1 VPLTREPAA
10 GEPSAMDWMRAFPR
24 RLVLQPGQRQVV
36 RVLVEP
42 PPELPDG
49 EYWARV
55 LVSSR
60 GGQPPIED
68 TQGDVQLQLNVQTTL
83 VMAANYRN
91 GAVGT
96 GVEVARAAAV
106 RTGGEVSLEVDLQ
119 RTGNAAFLGRL
130 RADVLDARGTVV
142 ATAWD
147 DIAVYRTML
156 RRLAIALPE
165 GTAGPLEV
173 RLTIDTEREDLPPGG
188 ALRPPTVTRSVAVA
202 PVTNAGRA
210 RPSSFSGRPGGRGDG
225 GAVRIGPD
233 GRHADV
239 ARARLRH
246 RGAAPGAPGRPA
258 GPPVRQRESRGR
270 WSPSPR
276 SRRTPPGPGPRG
288 CASATSARRCG
299 TACT

>member
-1 VPLTREPAA
+1 MAGELIAGRTIARALLAAAALMAGVPKTAQAVTVSPTALYIDSRTRTATLTLYNPGSLPAEVSIDFAYGYPQSDAAGNVSVPLTREPAA

-60 GGQPPIED
+60 GGQPPIEN
-68 TQGDVQLQLNVQTTL
+68 TQGGLQLQLNVQTTL
-83 VMAANYRN
+83 VMAANFRK

-96 GVEVARAAAV
+96 GVEVAGATAV
-106 RTGGEVSLEVDLQ
+106 RAGADLSLEVQLQ

-147 DIAVYRTML
+147 DIAVYRTKL
-156 RRLAIALPE
+156 RRLAITLPE

-173 RLTIDTEREDLPPGG
+173 RLTIDTQRQDLPPGG
-188 ALRPPTVTRSVAVA
+188 ALPASTVTRSVAVA
-202 PVTNAGRA
+202 P
-210 RPSSFSGRPGGRGDG
+210 
-225 GAVRIGPD
+225 
-233 GRHADV
+233 
-239 ARARLRH
+239 
-246 RGAAPGAPGRPA
+246 
-258 GPPVRQRESRGR
+258 
-270 WSPSPR
+270 
-276 SRRTPPGPGPRG
+276 
-288 CASATSARRCG
+288 
-299 TACT
+299 